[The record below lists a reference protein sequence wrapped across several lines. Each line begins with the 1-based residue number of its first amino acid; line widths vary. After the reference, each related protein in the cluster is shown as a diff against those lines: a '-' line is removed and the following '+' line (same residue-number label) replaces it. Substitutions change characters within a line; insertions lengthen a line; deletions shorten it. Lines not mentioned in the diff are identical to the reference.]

1 MKRNTLI
8 IITLIYFSISL
19 LYNYSLYPLI
29 ITNENSNQYFLI
41 FLYFLSELFSFAFR
55 KYAKKNEEKI
65 VSTLGPIIFI
75 EEPMSYSTLSESNNN
90 LTTSMNISAT
100 YISTMQPFIGMK
112 WPSFIFPAIFDFL
125 SKFFIF
131 HGLKILESDII
142 FRAIIELV
150 IVFIFS
156 KLMLQSKYNNFSIVG
171 VIINFCSLVFVC
183 FYFQIAKD
191 LKLYFKYDNLGF
203 IGMLLCVVGEFFSGI
218 HIFFQIKYIRI
229 GEKNCSRE
237 IAWEGVFGSI
247 ISFFVFL
254 FSLLFPSYEKDYSKD
269 EDAKKK
275 FWYCI
280 KDNNYNSFEY
290 LFINNTIIIW
300 YILFFLVN
308 ILNNLMGITLA
319 KYIGEVYKASV
330 NTGRISL
337 MMILVLSLHNDDNF
351 DVGNCI
357 ISSLFCI
364 IIFIGLILSIFLRNE
379 RDIKFNESVHEINL
393 KDDNDKINI
402 IDDK

>member
-1 MKRNTLI
+1 MVQ
-8 IITLIYFSISL
+8 L
-19 LYNYSLYPLI
+19 L
-29 ITNENSNQYFLI
+29 
-41 FLYFLSELFSFAFR
+41 
-55 KYAKKNEEKI
+55 
-65 VSTLGPIIFI
+65 
-75 EEPMSYSTLSESNNN
+75 
-90 LTTSMNISAT
+90 
-100 YISTMQPFIGMK
+100 
-112 WPSFIFPAIFDFL
+112 
-125 SKFFIF
+125 
-131 HGLKILESDII
+131 
-142 FRAIIELV
+142 
-150 IVFIFS
+150 
-156 KLMLQSKYNNFSIVG
+156 
-171 VIINFCSLVFVC
+171 
-183 FYFQIAKD
+183 
-191 LKLYFKYDNLGF
+191 
-203 IGMLLCVVGEFFSGI
+203 
-218 HIFFQIKYIRI
+218 
-229 GEKNCSRE
+229 
-237 IAWEGVFGSI
+237 
-247 ISFFVFL
+247 VFL
-254 FSLLFPSYEKDYSKD
+254 FFYFHYYCKD

-351 DVGNCI
+351 GVGNCI

>member
-1 MKRNTLI
+1 MLGKGYLVQ
-8 IITLIYFSISL
+8 L
-19 LYNYSLYPLI
+19 L
-29 ITNENSNQYFLI
+29 
-41 FLYFLSELFSFAFR
+41 
-55 KYAKKNEEKI
+55 
-65 VSTLGPIIFI
+65 
-75 EEPMSYSTLSESNNN
+75 
-90 LTTSMNISAT
+90 
-100 YISTMQPFIGMK
+100 
-112 WPSFIFPAIFDFL
+112 
-125 SKFFIF
+125 
-131 HGLKILESDII
+131 
-142 FRAIIELV
+142 
-150 IVFIFS
+150 
-156 KLMLQSKYNNFSIVG
+156 
-171 VIINFCSLVFVC
+171 
-183 FYFQIAKD
+183 
-191 LKLYFKYDNLGF
+191 
-203 IGMLLCVVGEFFSGI
+203 
-218 HIFFQIKYIRI
+218 
-229 GEKNCSRE
+229 
-237 IAWEGVFGSI
+237 
-247 ISFFVFL
+247 VFL
-254 FSLLFPSYEKDYSKD
+254 FSLLFPNYEKDYSKD

-351 DVGNCI
+351 GVGNCI